1 MPTADLPRK
10 EPASS
15 GSDLPRIRYFGGTFG
30 ALLPFLIFVGGVV
43 AVALSGAPDERGF
56 WPVLILA
63 LMAGLALAREKRAFC
78 EAVVAGMARPIVMI
92 MILAWILA
100 SSLGILMR
108 DTGLVEGLTWLAGRL
123 GLEGAGFAVVAFLV
137 CALVS
142 VATGSSFG
150 TILICGPIL
159 FPAGGL
165 AGAPTAVLAGA
176 IIGGA
181 TFGDSIAPISD
192 TTIAGAL
199 SQKAD
204 IGGTVRSRLPLVL
217 PAAAVALVL
226 TVPLA
231 LIEGTGQT
239 SAPVAAGG
247 DPRGL
252 PMLLVPAVV
261 IALLLAGRHLL
272 EGLFAGLASGVALGL
287 SLGLME
293 PARLLSLDLE
303 NMTARSFLIEGIDR
317 AAGISFFTI
326 LLMGLVAAMEAAG
339 LLERLVA
346 FAGRHSRTPRAA
358 ESWIVGAVS
367 GAVLVTCHSIV
378 AILTVGE
385 FARLTGERLGIGAYR
400 RAHLLSLSVS
410 TVPFI
415 LPYFIPVILTAN
427 TTLSGGEYGIP
438 PVSPL
443 QAGLHNLYSWMLM
456 IVVVLMVAF
465 GWGRRSRRPFA
476 GGSSP
481 VGNAAA
487 PRVEDSGESNPR

>member
-1 MPTADLPRK
+1 MPNETGPN
-10 EPASS
+10 
-15 GSDLPRIRYFGGTFG
+15 LPRIRYHGGTAG
-30 ALLPFLIFVGGVV
+30 ALLPFLIFAVGVV

-56 WPVLILA
+56 WPLLVLA

-100 SSLGILMR
+100 SSLGILMQ
-108 DTGLVEGLTWLAGRL
+108 DTGLVEGLTWLAGRMGL
-123 GLEGAGFAVVAFLV
+123 GGAGFAAGVFLV

-165 AGAPTAVLAGA
+165 AGAPSAVLAGA
-176 IIGGA
+176 ILGGA

-217 PAAAVALVL
+217 PAAAVALAL
-226 TVPLA
+226 TIPLA
-231 LIEGTGQT
+231 LIEGAGPAS
-239 SAPVAAGG
+239 SAMTAGG

-272 EGLFAGLASGVALGL
+272 EGLFAGLAAGTVLGL
-287 SLGLME
+287 ALGLME

-303 NMTARSFLIEGIDR
+303 HRTARSFLIDGIER

-326 LLMGLVAAMEAAG
+326 LLMGLVAVLESAG
-339 LLERLVA
+339 LLEKLVE
-346 FAGRHSRTPRAA
+346 FARRRSRSPRAA

-385 FARLTGERLGIGAYR
+385 FARRTGERLGIGPYR
-400 RAHLLSLSVS
+400 RAHLLSLTVS
-410 TVPFI
+410 TYPFI
-415 LPYFIPVILTAN
+415 LPYFIPVILAAN
-427 TTLSGGEYGIP
+427 TTLSGGDYGIP

-443 QAGLHNLYSWMLM
+443 QAGLHNLYSWAL
-456 IVVVLMVAF
+456 VVVVGLMLGL
-465 GWGRRSRRPFA
+465 GWGGRSKGEEARSTPSPA
-476 GGSSP
+476 GDGP
-481 VGNAAA
+481 VA
-487 PRVEDSGESNPR
+487 